1 MVKGQNVNLFLLDGE
16 VTGRIKCTLANWT
29 GLVYKIPRSLLD
41 ESKEIS
47 ALHQSA
53 IYMLFGMD
61 DNNEPLVYIG
71 QAGIR
76 KNDDGVL
83 QRLKEHDTDSSKDFW
98 TEAVVLTT
106 SNDSFGP
113 TDLNFLENRY
123 YKLIKE
129 INRYKVFNENEP
141 TLGNVT
147 EEKVSELLAYIEF
160 SKLPIGLL
168 GKKVLTPIDEL
179 AESSR
184 SDGDVIY
191 TMTQKV
197 GSEVITGYAK
207 ETNEGFLLLKGSK
220 VSHKTAQTISESLKL
235 RRKTAKKDND
245 NCITEDI
252 LFNSPSTAAMFLI
265 GQTANG
271 LILWKNKEGVNL
283 KEIRNRNN
291 TI

>member
-41 ESKEIS
+41 ESKDIS

-113 TDLNFLENRY
+113 TDLNFLENHY

-245 NCITEDI
+245 NCIINNCCHNYLKLFI
-252 LFNSPSTAAMFLI
+252 LMLQKYSFF
-265 GQTANG
+265 
-271 LILWKNKEGVNL
+271 
-283 KEIRNRNN
+283 
-291 TI
+291 

>member
-123 YKLIKE
+123 YRLIKE
-129 INRYKVFNENEP
+129 INRYKVFNDNEP

-147 EEKVSELLAYIEF
+147 EEKISELLAYIEF

-179 AESSR
+179 ADSGR
-184 SDGDVIY
+184 SEDEIIY

-197 GSEVITGYAK
+197 GSEVVTGYAK

-235 RRKTAKKDND
+235 RRKTVKKDND
-245 NCITEDI
+245 NCIMEDI

-291 TI
+291 NI

>member
-1 MVKGQNVNLFLLDGE
+1 M
-16 VTGRIKCTLANWT
+16 
-29 GLVYKIPRSLLD
+29 
-41 ESKEIS
+41 
-47 ALHQSA
+47 
-53 IYMLFGMD
+53 
-61 DNNEPLVYIG
+61 
-71 QAGIR
+71 
-76 KNDDGVL
+76 
-83 QRLKEHDTDSSKDFW
+83 
-98 TEAVVLTT
+98 
-106 SNDSFGP
+106 
-113 TDLNFLENRY
+113 
-123 YKLIKE
+123 
-129 INRYKVFNENEP
+129 
-141 TLGNVT
+141 
-147 EEKVSELLAYIEF
+147 
-160 SKLPIGLL
+160 
-168 GKKVLTPIDEL
+168 LTPIDEL

-283 KEIRNRNN
+283 KEILNRNN
-291 TI
+291 TIKTKVAFLKITNYICFYMNYTVYFN

>member
-41 ESKEIS
+41 ESKAIS

-129 INRYKVFNENEP
+129 INQYRVFNENEP

-147 EEKVSELLAYIEF
+147 EEKVSELVAYIEF

-179 AESSR
+179 ADSGR
-184 SDGDVIY
+184 SEGEIIY

-197 GSEVITGYAK
+197 GNEVITGYAK

-235 RRKTAKKDND
+235 RRKLANKDNN
-245 NCITEDI
+245 NCIIEDI

-271 LILWKNKEGVNL
+271 LLLWKNKEGVNL

-291 TI
+291 NI